1 MRKPN
6 PKKRRK
12 RKYVFWQYPQ
22 FNWLKPGIF
31 TWIFFRILSLSL
43 PCHSSVTI
51 RSQKQALSQTSAGQ
65 NLEQPRSSSGEAI
78 VKVTAVAL
86 FLTSASLPPCHS
98 ACR

>member
-1 MRKPN
+1 MRFGNISSDCSFKPAL
-6 PKKRRK
+6 
-12 RKYVFWQYPQ
+12 
-22 FNWLKPGIF
+22 FNAD
-31 TWIFFRILSLSL
+31 FFFPDFKIRPSSLQI
-43 PCHSSVTI
+43 P
-51 RSQKQALSQTSAGQ
+51 SAGQ